1 MAYKACN
8 GDIHAAEFL
17 FSYGG
22 IPNMNQMIR
31 REELDYLRHKGE
43 LKDDVDKL
51 EAVKILLDIPSA
63 IN

>member
-1 MAYKACN
+1 MANRACK
-8 GDIHAAEFL
+8 GDVRAAEFL

-22 IPNMNQMIR
+22 IPNMNQVIK